1 MQIHWQTL
9 LQHNFSFYL
18 NKVTTKADVILDQK
32 VGLQVSAA
40 GFRGKSWKCVF
51 FSYNSRV
58 HIYWGAVSSQLCNV
72 HG

>member
-32 VGLQVSAA
+32 VGL
-40 GFRGKSWKCVF
+40 
-51 FSYNSRV
+51 
-58 HIYWGAVSSQLCNV
+58 
-72 HG
+72 